1 MVHFLSFGQT
11 SGYIKANPFPVRQN
25 SSCLEENPLRLLH
38 VVCLCPSK
46 YRLYRADEASE
57 DRNSCPELP
66 DTCPGYTVL
75 RMRTVMA
82 TSRGW
87 CNAVVTY
94 LVCSSQ
100 LTAAHS
106 LFSLPLSSL
115 TLQNSG
121 TNRDHLRLNQLSQME
136 NTTSLLTLVVTT
148 SCPWYMHRINRLHEC
163 FFSWMV
169 CS

>member
-1 MVHFLSFGQT
+1 MSSVYAPASI
-11 SGYIKANPFPVRQN
+11 GYTMLMRPQKTETAVQ
-25 SSCLEENPLRLLH
+25 SCLIPA
-38 VVCLCPSK
+38 P
-46 YRLYRADEASE
+46 
-57 DRNSCPELP
+57 
-66 DTCPGYTVL
+66 VL

-87 CNAVVTY
+87 CNAVMTY
-94 LVCSSQ
+94 LVYSSQ

-163 FFSWMV
+163 FFS
-169 CS
+169 